1 MTAGTALPLAWFTAS
16 AQSAPEAAALECDGR
31 VTAYGELL
39 AGAAGVAAWLRERGI
54 APGDRVGLLLDEAP
68 AYVAA
73 YYGTLAAGGVVVA
86 LNTAAHAGSLTA
98 WLAHAG
104 ARFMIAGPHP
114 DLGAVIEGHAP
125 EHLLFTGGDRPP
137 VVAERWHQAVDAGAE
152 WRPAPAAG
160 RTLASL
166 IYTSGTTGTPKGV
179 MISHGNLAANVAAI
193 VDYLRLGPEDRT
205 ASPLPFHYSYGN
217 SVLHTHMAAGACLV
231 RLGSMA
237 YPQRVLETL
246 AGSAVTG
253 FSGVAAT
260 YALLLG
266 RHRPDGIVLPRL
278 RYLTHAGGPM
288 PAPLLQRLRDT
299 FPRAEVFVM
308 YGQTEATA
316 RIAYLPPERLDQRPG
331 SVGRPLPGVQ
341 VSVRDPEGRS
351 CPPGTR
357 GEVWVSG
364 PNVMQGYWRAP
375 ELTAGV
381 LSDGWLHTG
390 DLGWL
395 DDDGFLYLVG
405 RIGDEIKTGAHRV
418 SPEEVEEVLA
428 GCPGVAEA
436 GVVGMPDEFLGQ
448 VIRAVVVPGDG
459 AAVSPR
465 AVLAHCRQRLP
476 AYQVP
481 REVICAAALPRTAS
495 GKLQRFRLAAD
506 PIPAQQATALAEGE
520 T

>member
-231 RLGSMA
+231 RLG
-237 YPQRVLETL
+237 
-246 AGSAVTG
+246 
-253 FSGVAAT
+253 
-260 YALLLG
+260 
-266 RHRPDGIVLPRL
+266 
-278 RYLTHAGGPM
+278 
-288 PAPLLQRLRDT
+288 
-299 FPRAEVFVM
+299 
-308 YGQTEATA
+308 
-316 RIAYLPPERLDQRPG
+316 
-331 SVGRPLPGVQ
+331 
-341 VSVRDPEGRS
+341 
-351 CPPGTR
+351 
-357 GEVWVSG
+357 
-364 PNVMQGYWRAP
+364 
-375 ELTAGV
+375 
-381 LSDGWLHTG
+381 
-390 DLGWL
+390 
-395 DDDGFLYLVG
+395 
-405 RIGDEIKTGAHRV
+405 
-418 SPEEVEEVLA
+418 
-428 GCPGVAEA
+428 
-436 GVVGMPDEFLGQ
+436 
-448 VIRAVVVPGDG
+448 
-459 AAVSPR
+459 
-465 AVLAHCRQRLP
+465 
-476 AYQVP
+476 
-481 REVICAAALPRTAS
+481 
-495 GKLQRFRLAAD
+495 
-506 PIPAQQATALAEGE
+506 
-520 T
+520 